1 MTSAPQDIAKVDL
14 LRDLGYGGDLALYD
28 QALQEAGLSN
38 PRKPRIALDKRDRVA
53 ALLAE
58 KFCRVCARGDCSNA
72 APARAHGRRIVPA
85 ATQATCEICGGS
97 ANRSAVDELVA
108 AFRTAGWSRV
118 VVVGGSPATRQDLSR
133 QLGSAIELR
142 LVDGTIS
149 RTLAA
154 AEADVAWADLVVVWA
169 STELS
174 HKVSTLYR
182 GPKVVTARS
191 RGVTELA
198 RAAATAAGNATARS
212 ARR

>member
-1 MTSAPQDIAKVDL
+1 MTSTPQDIPKADL
-14 LRDLGYGGDLALYD
+14 LRQLGYGGDVALYD
-28 QALQEAGLSN
+28 AALHEAGLSS

-53 ALLAE
+53 ALLAQS
-58 KFCRVCARGDCSNA
+58 FFRVCARGDCSNT
-72 APARAHGRRIVPA
+72 APARAQHRQVVPA
-85 ATQATCEICGGS
+85 ATQADCEVCGGS
-97 ANRSAVDELVA
+97 ANRSAADELLA
-108 AFRTAGWSRV
+108 AFRAAGWKRL

-198 RAAATAAGNATARS
+198 RAATTAARGGRAA
-212 ARR
+212 